1 MTLHSWGA
9 IAPTVDNVDKL
20 ISYIKT
26 ARPALLRWR
35 ATQVLIIDEGTPL
48 QLIRKRSAYSVFGD
62 FSVNGGWTLVREN
75 LCYCHSTQEED
86 RQAVWWYP
94 GWTPCLCQ
102 CPWVIMTLC
111 SLLSRATSSSYLPS
125 PREVNNPSSHLSAMH
140 GKHVLSIQSH

>member
-35 ATQVLIIDEGTPL
+35 ATQVLIIDEGMRL
-48 QLIRKRSAYSVFGD
+48 YLIRKRSAYSVSGDGD
-62 FSVNGGWTLVREN
+62 FSVDGGWALVREN
-75 LCYCHSTQEED
+75 LCYCYSTEEED

-94 GWTPCLCQ
+94 G
-102 CPWVIMTLC
+102 
-111 SLLSRATSSSYLPS
+111 
-125 PREVNNPSSHLSAMH
+125 
-140 GKHVLSIQSH
+140 